1 MDRIELS
8 KEDLIAL
15 LEWRDQNKDLVRQLP
30 CPLKAVEIVMKH
42 NGFRIKG
49 IRTGGMLKLYLSMNG
64 KQMGSTLF
72 RLREDN
78 MWATVPGK
86 NKMKVDQDNL
96 QSVLTV
102 YCTLMALMTYAEPVQ
117 TERIRT
123 APNAGHKPAK
133 AKIKKSQKRTTYII
147 RHCNGSILAAPSGTH
162 ASPGGIFTVRGHY
175 RRYKSGK
182 VVWIAEYKK
191 GTGKQ
196 KKKTYKI
203 GGGT

>member
-1 MDRIELS
+1 M
-8 KEDLIAL
+8 
-15 LEWRDQNKDLVRQLP
+15 
-30 CPLKAVEIVMKH
+30 
-42 NGFRIKG
+42 
-49 IRTGGMLKLYLSMNG
+49 KLYLSMNG

-86 NKMKVDQDNL
+86 NKMKVDKDNL
-96 QSVLTV
+96 QAVLTV

-117 TERIRT
+117 TERIKT
-123 APNAGHKPAK
+123 VQKDGHKPAR
-133 AKIKKSQKRTTYII
+133 AKPKKPQKRTTYII
-147 RHCNGSILAAPSGTH
+147 RRCNGTILAAPSGSH
-162 ASPGGIFTVRGHY
+162 KSPGGTFTVRGHY

-196 KKKTYKI
+196 KSKTYKI

>member
-8 KEDLIAL
+8 KEDLEAL
-15 LEWRDQNKDLVRQLP
+15 LVWRDQNKDLVRQLP

-49 IRTGGMLKLYLSMNG
+49 IRTGGTLKLYLSMDG

-72 RLREDN
+72 RLRDDM

-86 NKMKVDQDNL
+86 NKMKVDKDNL

-123 APNAGHKPAK
+123 IQKDGHKPTK
-133 AKIKKSQKRTTYII
+133 AKTKKPQKRTTYII
-147 RHCNGSILAAPSGTH
+147 RRCNGTILAAPSGSH
-162 ASPGGIFTVRGHY
+162 ASPDGIFTVRGHY

-196 KKKTYKI
+196 KSKTYKI